1 MDIGIRD
8 ILTLS
13 DKKEYVVVSK
23 ILYENKTYLFLID
36 LNDEMNIKICYL
48 NDDEVI
54 ETRDKELNT
63 KLLPLFVEET
73 KKIVENDFSE

>member
-73 KKIVENDFSE
+73 KKIVENNFSE